1 MYIKSRSGLN
11 AVPGVM
17 VLQQLPSILLNG
29 ELKNLYQKNLNLKSF
44 NHLTVFYCG
53 ICSCEGR
60 SSGCSLGCSSGYSLG
75 WSEGWPL
82 KNYGV
87 PFRLARGYDQLLI
100 VIWSQ
105 PIFFQIEN
113 QSMLPKVVL

>member
-1 MYIKSRSGLN
+1 MRGAVLVAVWGVVQGTVLAGLR
-11 AVPGVM
+11 G
-17 VLQQLPSILLNG
+17 G
-29 ELKNLYQKNLNLKSF
+29 
-44 NHLTVFYCG
+44 
-53 ICSCEGR
+53 
-60 SSGCSLGCSSGYSLG
+60 
-75 WSEGWPL
+75 PL